1 MRLGVGC
8 AMLVLCSGCLGHGQD
23 AHEPGDR
30 LGTYHVTGQ
39 LQGDTCQAEVLGV
52 TSEWQ
57 FDVKL
62 SRQSDTLYWLNGQEA
77 IPGTI
82 AKDGRSFDFE
92 SGVQVTLQAARAADP
107 PCVVVRSDNASGKL
121 SSSTDDVP
129 SFAVDMSFGYAALG
143 ASGLAC
149 AGFVSVAGGFAVL
162 PCQVS
167 YSLNGT
173 RTALPKSLDEA
184 SQ

>member
-1 MRLGVGC
+1 
-8 AMLVLCSGCLGHGQD
+8 MLALLSGCLGHGQD
-23 AHEPGDR
+23 AHEPGAG

-39 LQGDTCQAEVLGV
+39 LQRDTCQADVLGV
-52 TSEWQ
+52 TKEWQ

-82 AKDGRSFDFE
+82 GKDGRSFDFE

-107 PCVVVRSDNASGKL
+107 PCVVKRSDTASGKL

-129 SFAVDMSFGYAALG
+129 SFAVDMNFGYAESR

-149 AGFVSVAGGFAVL
+149 AGLISVAGGFAVL

-167 YSLNGT
+167 YSLNGA
-173 RTALPKSLDEA
+173 RTALPKSPD
-184 SQ
+184 